1 MSSVRTVVVWS
12 LGLAVAFLAGSAVE
26 QWIPGTR
33 LDVATQTLT
42 PPAKRVTIEVR
53 NAGGVS
59 GAARGATERLRSIGY
74 DVVRFGNDDAF
85 DLDSSV
91 VVDRVGDRAMAEAVA
106 QALGIK
112 TVESRPDSTLFVD
125 VTVRLGASWTPQ
137 GHGEAT
143 DDRPGLLGR
152 LRGRR

>member
-1 MSSVRTVVVWS
+1 VRTVVVWS

-26 QWIPGTR
+26 QWIPGAR

-42 PPAKRVTIEVR
+42 PPAERVTIEVR

-85 DLDSSV
+85 DLDRSV

-106 QALGIK
+106 QALGIE
-112 TVESRPDSTLFVD
+112 TVESWPDSTLFVD

-137 GHGEAT
+137 GYGEAT